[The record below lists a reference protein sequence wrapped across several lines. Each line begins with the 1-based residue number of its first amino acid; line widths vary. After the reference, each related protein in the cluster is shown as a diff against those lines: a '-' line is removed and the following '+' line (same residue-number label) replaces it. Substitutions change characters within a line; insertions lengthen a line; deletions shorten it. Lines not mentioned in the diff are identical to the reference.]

1 MGGGTSIE
9 GLGCPGSNDDPSEG
23 IAGGLLAGLSGA
35 ESAGDVDPG
44 PTQAA
49 IDQARART
57 KMIRATVRMSA

>member
-9 GLGCPGSNDDPSEG
+9 GLGCPGSNDAPGDG
-23 IAGGLLAGLSGA
+23 LAGTSLAGAPGA

-49 IDQARART
+49 IDHANARR
-57 KMIRATVRMSA
+57 KLIRATVRMSA